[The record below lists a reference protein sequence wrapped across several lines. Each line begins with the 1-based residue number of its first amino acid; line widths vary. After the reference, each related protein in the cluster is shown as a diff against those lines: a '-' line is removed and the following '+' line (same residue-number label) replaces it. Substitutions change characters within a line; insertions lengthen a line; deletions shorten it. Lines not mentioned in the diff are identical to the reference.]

1 MTEFEVVSGKIR
13 VTDPCYDRECPGTA
27 VVPAKNGLWS
37 VEEETK
43 KFGCWGERVT
53 RITAT
58 HPDHRERYSP
68 LGNEDKNIGVDSG
81 QAGFFCESV
90 YPEGET
96 GEYDDKK
103 SFYGKCCEATEGMSG
118 GVVMGKG
125 YVSSSGFGDGE
136 YELDVYGIGGKAT
149 RLVLTFV
156 GEDDE

>member
-13 VTDPCYDRECPGTA
+13 VTDPCYDKEIGGA
-27 VVPAKNGLWS
+27 VVVPAKNGVWA
-37 VEEETK
+37 VEAVVK
-43 KFGCWGERVT
+43 NLGVWGRRVT
-53 RITAT
+53 RIIAT
-58 HPDHRERYSP
+58 HPDHRERNHP
-68 LGNEDKNIGVDSG
+68 LGDTDSSIGVDSG
-81 QAGFFCESV
+81 QAGFFCESI

-103 SFYGKCCEATEGMSG
+103 SFYGRCCEATEGMSG